1 MQTEKQ
7 RERLVELIKNADSY
21 ENLRSYDLYD
31 LVHDTGGAEEFAD
44 YLMSNNV
51 VVLPLKVGDTVHSF
65 SADFGVVLPYLVG
78 TLNIGYMG
86 KSGVYYSYEANCHD
100 PETDELL
107 DEIDFESEDIGK
119 TVFLSR
125 EEAEAKLREMR
136 DGN

>member
-7 RERLVELIKNADSY
+7 RERLVELLNEATFGVNKHTLEDHLHKETI
-21 ENLRSYDLYD
+21 ER
-31 LVHDTGGAEEFAD
+31 VAD
-44 YLMSNNV
+44 YLIANNV
-51 VVLPLKVGDTVHSF
+51 VVLPCKVGDTVHSF

-107 DEIDFESEDIGK
+107 DEIDFEIEDIGK

-125 EEAEAKLREMR
+125 AEAENVLKERNN
-136 DGN
+136 GT